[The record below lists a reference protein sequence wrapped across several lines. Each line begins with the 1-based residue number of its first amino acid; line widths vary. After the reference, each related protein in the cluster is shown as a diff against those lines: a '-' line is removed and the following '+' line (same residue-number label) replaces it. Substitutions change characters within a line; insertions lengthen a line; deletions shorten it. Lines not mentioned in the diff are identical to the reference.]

1 MDTSD
6 LIPDYTQ
13 RDFEDATRALLPK
26 GQYWQGPDNQ
36 ELTSLIEGMAID
48 FKKTHDEVQLALLT
62 EFSDSLFGW
71 KIRDYQTLLNESGS
85 TGTVYDDVN
94 SPNLIKI
101 DLFSYDNDRVFAEF
115 EKKRL
120 PHTEFAWNYPFDA
133 NTEFNQSTALAITPE
148 LSSELELTGNTQFT
162 CSTAIA
168 WQLEIGENT

>member
-6 LIPDYTQ
+6 LIIEYSSG
-13 RDFEDATRALLPK
+13 DFADALRLLLPK
-26 GQYWQGPDNQ
+26 GEYWQEVDNQ
-36 ELTSLIEGMAID
+36 ELTNLIVGMSID
-48 FKKTHDEVQLALLT
+48 FKQTHDEVQLSLLT
-62 EFSDSLFGW
+62 EFRDSLFGW
-71 KIRDYQTLLNESGS
+71 KIRDYQNLLNEIGS
-85 TGTVYDDVN
+85 TGTVYDDVQ

-120 PHTEFAWNYPFDA
+120 PHTEFAWNYPFNA
-133 NTEFNQSTALAITPE
+133 NTEFNQSTALTITPE
-148 LSSELELTGNTQFT
+148 LSSELELTGNTPFT